1 MKPQPT
7 FSVNVRLWL
16 HSDSYT
22 WVPFSWNQTILR
34 VKVWGPSGTL
44 AMKQGSPE
52 LISDYGAQR
61 AHQIRPRCIGTIN
74 AQTQILINQSINQSM
89 RVLFNQRHQTHTAKS
104 QGSMQMHLPSHGMQ
118 RVPNYG
124 GPRVGNVVQQND
136 AVIEFTLIFVLD
148 LGMKKNSMALV
159 RERTI
164 PTERPPPVGEVSANF
179 CG

>member
-1 MKPQPT
+1 
-7 FSVNVRLWL
+7 
-16 HSDSYT
+16 
-22 WVPFSWNQTILR
+22 
-34 VKVWGPSGTL
+34 
-44 AMKQGSPE
+44 
-52 LISDYGAQR
+52 
-61 AHQIRPRCIGTIN
+61 
-74 AQTQILINQSINQSM
+74 
-89 RVLFNQRHQTHTAKS
+89 
-104 QGSMQMHLPSHGMQ
+104 MQMHLPSHGMQ
-118 RVPNYG
+118 RVPNFG